1 MCKYGFQHRLLWSRA
16 DGESDDFAKKMVTI
30 SRYRWGEMEEG
41 LRFFEQDFSCKTTHQ
56 VWKTIVLG
64 KWEGAKE
71 FYDNF

>member
-1 MCKYGFQHRLLWSRA
+1 MDSSIAYCGAVQM
-16 DGESDDFAKKMVTI
+16 ETKKMVTI

-64 KWEGAKE
+64 KWDGPKE